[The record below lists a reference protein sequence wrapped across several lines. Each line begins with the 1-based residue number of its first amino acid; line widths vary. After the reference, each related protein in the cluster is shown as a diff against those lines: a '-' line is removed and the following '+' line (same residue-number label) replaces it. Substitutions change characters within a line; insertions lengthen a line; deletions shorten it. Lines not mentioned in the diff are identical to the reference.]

1 MVWLVFITFF
11 VISLITNIFGPLIPD
26 IITSFHLSLA
36 AAAFLPFSLFAAYG
50 AFSIPAGFAAERA
63 GEKRTMTACLAV
75 SFAGSL
81 IFALFPSYMVA
92 VATLFAVGG
101 SFAALQVVINPLL
114 RVAGGEEHF
123 AYNSTLAQL
132 IFCAASFLSPF
143 LYTAVVET
151 PGRGAAAGWMGAL
164 KALVALAPAGLPW
177 VALYWIF
184 AAVSLA
190 MAAVVVVSRFPPV
203 ERTEG
208 ERAGTLAMYGELLR
222 RPVVILYFV
231 SVFLYVG
238 TEQGVANW
246 MSEFLRRYH
255 GYDPHTAGAAAVA
268 WFWGG
273 MVVGCFAG
281 MLLLKLFDSRAVL
294 LAFSTGALACLTAAL
309 FGGAAVSRLAF
320 PAIGV
325 FASVMW
331 PIIISLALNSVSEH
345 HGPLSGIFCAA
356 IAGGAV
362 WPELIGAAADAAG
375 LRWGMCLLYV
385 SMGWVLSVSL
395 WARPL
400 VNNATVRRPNAE
412 RKLG

>member
-1 MVWLVFITFF
+1 MVWLVFLTFF

-26 IITSFHLSLA
+26 IIAGFHLSLA

-50 AFSIPAGFAAERA
+50 ALSIPAGFAAERA
-63 GEKRTMTACLAV
+63 GEKRTMTACLVV

-81 IFALFPSYMVA
+81 LFAVFPTYAVA

-143 LYTAVVET
+143 LYTMVVET
-151 PGRGAAAGWMGAL
+151 PGRSRAAQWLHALAG
-164 KALVALAPAGLPW
+164 LAPAALPW
-177 VALYWIF
+177 VALYWLF
-184 AAVSLA
+184 AAVSLL
-190 MAAVVVVSRFPPV
+190 MAAVVVLSRFPRV

-208 ERAGTLAMYGELLR
+208 ERAGTLAMYRELLR
-222 RPVVILYFV
+222 RPVVLLYFT

-238 TEQGVANW
+238 SEQGVANW

-255 GYDPHTAGAAAVA
+255 GYDPHTVGAAAVA

-273 MVVGCFAG
+273 MVAGCGAG

-294 LAFSTGALACLTAAL
+294 FGFSAGALACLTAAL

-320 PAIGV
+320 PAVGL

-331 PIIISLALNSVSEH
+331 PIIIALALNSVAEH

-362 WPELIGAAADAAG
+362 WPELIGGLADAAG
-375 LRWGMCLLYV
+375 LRRGMCLLYV
-385 SMGWVLSVSL
+385 SMGWVLAVSL

-400 VNNATVRRPNAE
+400 VNNATVRRRTSTFPA
-412 RKLG
+412 GSV